1 MSNFRARSSA
11 EILDAAFEIYRRH
24 FAIFFAVG
32 VVSALPMALVQYSSL
47 ALSHAAAGQGAATT
61 NPMTAMSLGAIAA
74 VQVAFVIAW
83 AVMLFLAPFAD
94 AASAV
99 ATARAY
105 RGEPVELAD
114 ALRAAF
120 GKPVAVLLTYWAR
133 YFMIFGI
140 MMAAAIVVA
149 ILVAV
154 LKAIGAIL
162 AFGVM
167 LGAIVMG
174 IVVWKRYFAVI
185 PVLMIE
191 EVPVADTMSRSRF
204 LADGNGARTV
214 FLVGGTIFLAG
225 TIALILGGIAGAL
238 ISGVVGAVL
247 YLFCI
252 AVVNQFPAVV
262 LTLLYFDLRIR
273 KEGYD
278 IELLAGSLAPIAAPA
293 PAVATA

>member
-61 NPMTAMSLGAIAA
+61 NPMTAMSIGTIAA

-162 AFGVM
+162 AFLVM
-167 LGAIVMG
+167 LGAITLG

-204 LADGNGARTV
+204 LADGNGARIV

-278 IELLAGSLAPIAAPA
+278 IELLAGSLAPVATPA